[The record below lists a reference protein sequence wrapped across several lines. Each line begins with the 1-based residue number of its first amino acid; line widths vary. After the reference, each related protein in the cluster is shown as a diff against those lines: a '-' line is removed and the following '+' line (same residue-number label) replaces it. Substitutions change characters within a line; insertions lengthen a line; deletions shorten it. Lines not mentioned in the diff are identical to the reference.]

1 MAVNRRTLA
10 LFGRQRGLGI
20 IELMI
25 AITLGLLITAAVGT
39 IFLSGSK
46 SYNENER
53 FARMQENGRY
63 ALKLLA
69 DELAMAGYWGKYYK
83 INDIS
88 SVGLALTPGCNM
100 DLVAA
105 TPIALANDATAA
117 TAALYCIDAAET
129 FRATTDILA
138 IKRVRGE
145 PVATPVANHVYLRT
159 SPASG
164 RLLQY
169 TAAPITDEID
179 WEYVPR
185 IYYIRKVPDP
195 DNADNQIPTLAM
207 KYLNV
212 LSMNNREDLVEGIED
227 IQVEFGINTGTGT
240 GIGIT
245 PAYYTNEPSG
255 GELTNAVTARIHVLV
270 RSREPETTALNRTYR
285 LGIKT
290 FTPVAPDNL
299 YRRRVFT
306 TTVSLRNPAYQNFM
320 NN

>member
-1 MAVNRRTLA
+1 M
-10 LFGRQRGLGI
+10 

-69 DELAMAGYWGKYYK
+69 DELAMAGYWGKLFNLGN
-83 INDIS
+83 IAS
-88 SVGLALTPGCNM
+88 PGLALSPACGLGM
-100 DLVAA
+100 DPAAPLVIANNASVADAA
-105 TPIALANDATAA
+105 A
-117 TAALYCIDAAET
+117 YCIDAAET

-145 PVATPVANHVYLRT
+145 PVTTPVASRVYLRAT
-159 SPASG
+159 PPNG
-164 RLLQY
+164 QFIQY
-169 TAAPITDEID
+169 STPTTIGQTD

-185 IYYIRKVPDP
+185 IYYIRNVPDP
-195 DNADNQIPTLAM
+195 DNAANQIPTLAM
-207 KYLNV
+207 KYLDG
-212 LSMNNREDLVEGIED
+212 LSMDNREDLVEGIED
-227 IQVEFGINTGTGT
+227 IQIEFGINTGTGT

-245 PAYYTNEPSG
+245 PSYYTSNPDSG
-255 GELTNAVTARIHVLV
+255 QLTNAVTARIYVLV
-270 RSREPETTALNRTYR
+270 RSREPETTALNRTYK
-285 LGIKT
+285 LGVKPAT
-290 FTPVAPDNL
+290 TPNDF

>member
-1 MAVNRRTLA
+1 MALNRRTPVPS
-10 LFGRQRGLGI
+10 GRQRGLGM

-69 DELAMAGYWGKYYK
+69 DELAMAGYWAKLVKFG
-83 INDIS
+83 NIS
-88 SVGLALTPGCNM
+88 NGGLALSPACGM
-100 DLVAA
+100 DLSAA
-105 TPIALANDATAA
+105 TPIVIANNASAADAAA
-117 TAALYCIDAAET
+117 YCIDGAET
-129 FRATTDILA
+129 FLGLTDILA
-138 IKRVRGE
+138 IKHVRGE
-145 PVATPVANHVYLRT
+145 FVAPPVTAVPNKVYLRAT
-159 SPASG
+159 SDSG
-164 RLLQY
+164 SLLQY
-169 TAAPITDEID
+169 STAPISGETD

-185 IYYIRKVPDP
+185 IYYIRNVPDP
-195 DNADNQIPTLAM
+195 DNAANLIPTLAM
-207 KYLNV
+207 KYLDG

-245 PAYYTNEPSG
+245 PAYYTDAPSG
-255 GELTNAVTARIHVLV
+255 AELTNAVTARIHVLV
-270 RSREPETTALNRTYR
+270 RSREPETTTLNRTYK
-285 LGIKT
+285 LGIKVV
-290 FTPVAPDNL
+290 TPNDV

-306 TTVSLRNPAYQNFM
+306 TTVSLRNPAFQNFM
-320 NN
+320 NY

>member
-1 MAVNRRTLA
+1 MAVNRWTLV
-10 LFGRQRGLGI
+10 LSGRQHGLGM

-69 DELAMAGYWGKYYK
+69 DELAMAGYWGKLVK
-83 INDIS
+83 LGNITNP
-88 SVGLALTPGCNM
+88 GLALSPACGL
-100 DLVAA
+100 DLNPASAIAIANNASATDAVA
-105 TPIALANDATAA
+105 
-117 TAALYCIDAAET
+117 YCIDGAET

-145 PVATPVANHVYLRT
+145 PAATQVANRLYLRAT
-159 SPASG
+159 SANG
-164 RLLQY
+164 RFIQY
-169 TAAPITDEID
+169 STPPIIDETD

-185 IYYIRKVPDP
+185 IYYIRNVTDP
-195 DNADNQIPTLAM
+195 DNAANQIPTLAM
-207 KYLNV
+207 KYLDG
-212 LSMNNREDLVEGIED
+212 LSMDNREDLVEGIED
-227 IQVEFGINTGTGT
+227 IHVEFGINTGTGT

-245 PAYYTNEPSG
+245 PAYYTGLNTPTG
-255 GELTNAVTARIHVLV
+255 AELTNAVTARIHVLV

-285 LGIKT
+285 LGAKT
-290 FTPVAPDNL
+290 VTPNGL

-320 NN
+320 NY